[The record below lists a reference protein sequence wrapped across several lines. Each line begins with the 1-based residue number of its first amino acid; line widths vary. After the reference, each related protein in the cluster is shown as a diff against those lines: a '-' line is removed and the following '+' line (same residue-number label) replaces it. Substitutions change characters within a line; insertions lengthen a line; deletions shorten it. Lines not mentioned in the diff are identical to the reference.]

1 MRLNANVRFFR
12 NEIKSK
18 PNGDYLSDILEEYW
32 GDYDLLERKHDY
44 IQWIFPLRTP
54 GLNSYSQILQ
64 LHELEELKELKKDDV
79 SVNLLLKSFQMMLD
93 FYGMKLKT
101 KDSHEIVRT
110 KNYKP
115 RYQNLI
121 KWVIF

>member
-18 PNGDYLSDILEEYW
+18 PNGDYLTDILEEYW
-32 GDYDLLERKHDY
+32 KDYDLLERKHDY
-44 IQWIFPLRTP
+44 IQWIFPLRTQ

-64 LHELEELKELKKDDV
+64 LHELESLKNDEA

-101 KDSHEIVRT
+101 KDSHEIVRAR
-110 KNYKP
+110 NYKQ

-121 KWVIF
+121 K